1 MKLLKGDSKGVG
13 ASTFFLG
20 SIRSVHK
27 NKKSPFLKNLI
38 LFSLIDNI
46 NLVIL
51 GRKKEV
57 KIYDNS
63 GSFRPYR

>member
-38 LFSLIDNI
+38 
-46 NLVIL
+46 
-51 GRKKEV
+51 
-57 KIYDNS
+57 
-63 GSFRPYR
+63 